1 MERGER
7 QNEHTVSLKFV
18 AQMISISSYQHEIY
32 SRLFTCLPSLE
43 TQINN
48 SPFYPPNQQK
58 VDYTTWV
65 YTVLEQ
71 QCGSFASHPSRI
83 SVSVV
88 RWQVFATFWR
98 RLKCLTTFIIYSK
111 YFTVSDYLKSLS

>member
-32 SRLFTCLPSLE
+32 SRLFTCLSSLE

-48 SPFYPPNQQK
+48 NPLYPPNQQN

-83 SVSVV
+83 SVSDV
-88 RWQVFATFWR
+88 RLQVFATFWR
-98 RLKCLTTFIIYSK
+98 KLKCLTTFIIYSK
-111 YFTVSDYLKSLS
+111 YFTVSDYLKSLR